1 MITAKQVY
9 DMALVLIDEVTE
21 AGEVT
26 PDTPKNY
33 EAKAR
38 SILTTLQAE
47 ILPSSEEVFMIE
59 DLDEPLWV
67 SDRMALTALPYG
79 LAAHLML
86 QEGDMNIASFFNERY
101 EELKRKQTTKIQKIT
116 DVYGVNFNG

>member
-21 AGEVT
+21 AGAIT

-47 ILPSSEEVFMIE
+47 ILPSSVSIPVIE
-59 DLDEPLWV
+59 DLTSSLLV
-67 SDRMALTALPYG
+67 SDKLALTALPYG
-79 LAAHLML
+79 LASHLMM
-86 QEGDMNIASFFNERY
+86 QEGDMTIASYFNDRY
-101 EELKRKQTTKIQKIT
+101 EELKRKQATTIKKIT